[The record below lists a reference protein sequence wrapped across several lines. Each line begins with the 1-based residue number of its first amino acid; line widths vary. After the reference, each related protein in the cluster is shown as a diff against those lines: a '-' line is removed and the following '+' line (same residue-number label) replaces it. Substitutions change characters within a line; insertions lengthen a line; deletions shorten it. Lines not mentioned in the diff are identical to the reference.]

1 MKPFEYRYAPGQV
14 HAAWFKRETAIVA
27 LEGTLR
33 LSYRDASLDWLL
45 GDAPRV
51 SVVLC
56 EGERHVLP
64 YEAFVEVRAAGQRA
78 TLAGRRAGRAGG
90 TARRDRADRHGSAR
104 ADDGRDD
111 RALARVDWPPERCAV
126 SAKLTLRLWCQPVS
140 PLKP

>member
-1 MKPFEYRYAPGQV
+1 MKPFEHRYAPGQV
-14 HAAWFKRETAIVA
+14 HAAWFKCASAIVA

-78 TLAGRRAGRAGG
+78 AIAQIDTGPRGQTMVATIGRWLVSIGRLNGALF
-90 TARRDRADRHGSAR
+90 RRS
-104 ADDGRDD
+104 
-111 RALARVDWPPERCAV
+111 
-126 SAKLTLRLWCQPVS
+126 
-140 PLKP
+140 